1 MSFIKIGSLQMWN
14 NTIIQLINRIL
25 RANSG
30 ALYRLQKYATCTFCL
45 SSPLFTIRGLI
56 CANGEFAPYAGD
68 ETDVS
73 VNIPASILPSII
85 AQDKILLYRQIK
97 ISGNHELAKTLLET
111 LSDLHLDGV
120 YQPQSQ
126 FGRIIMHQ
134 FSTVSKQIRDYL
146 LLVNKNATISIR
158 DYLIYESKTL
168 ANQYEL
174 DKFTLQVEQLHM
186 DLERINK
193 KLQLSK
199 L

>member
-1 MSFIKIGSLQMWN
+1 MWN
-14 NTIIQLINRIL
+14 NTIIQIINRIL

-30 ALYRLQKYATCTFCL
+30 ALQRLQKYATCTFCI
-45 SSPLFTIRGLI
+45 SSPLVTIRGLI
-56 CANGEFAPYAGD
+56 CDNGEFAPFAGD

-73 VNIPASILPSII
+73 INIPASILPSVI

-97 ISGNHELAKTLLET
+97 INGNSELAKILLET
-111 LSDLHLDGV
+111 LSDLHFDGI
-120 YQPQSQ
+120 YQPKSQ

-134 FSTVSKQIRDYL
+134 FGTISKQIRDYL

-158 DYLIYESKTL
+158 DYLVYETKAL
-168 ANQYEL
+168 ANHYEL